1 VIADWP
7 GKAPRALIMHAD
19 PLSAYAYRWFD
30 GVATRPTID
39 KAFERYWRHLRR
51 LDERYDMIV
60 SASASLSDRL
70 TAGGLSRVVTN
81 PMGVDPGI
89 FSPDFR
95 DLALRKGMLE
105 LCELPEDATLLLG
118 VGRFAPEKRWPM
130 LVDAVTAAGSRRP
143 VGLVLAGQGRE
154 RKTIERRIGG
164 NPHIRV
170 LAPITKRHE
179 LARVMASA
187 DALLHG
193 CEAETFCMVAAE
205 ARASGLPLIAPDQGG
220 ASDQARASGGWIYE
234 SANAAAATEAV
245 AQYCLARESGLDGP
259 RADLPRRARWTTISA
274 SCLPAM
280 KRCWRE
286 RGRRL
291 DGQIALDSVPPNLL
305 RRGGALPLCS
315 SFARNGSGV
324 EILHVRKRA
333 AGCPAA
339 LVRIQTLARS
349 EVDRGIDAIGARGV
363 EVAVVTQ
370 HVVDAAGGRGRE
382 PGDRV
387 RRIAAIDVGGV
398 EVAAPQ
404 PDGHLL
410 ASTRNRDV
418 GQGEATVEHQAGV
431 ILGGILVKRLG
442 GLRIVAIQVQ
452 AQRGAVGADRVLV
465 IDRADAALRGV
476 NTM

>member
-1 VIADWP
+1 MLCGSRTPEKSVSGTARV
-7 GKAPRALIMHAD
+7 KNHTST
-19 PLSAYAYRWFD
+19 SAS
-30 GVATRPTID
+30 
-39 KAFERYWRHLRR
+39 RR
-51 LDERYDMIV
+51 SRVTANPMIV

-259 RADLPRRARWTTISA
+259 RADLPPPRTMDDHFRELFA
-274 SCLPAM
+274 SYEAVLAGT
-280 KRCWRE
+280 R
-286 RGRRL
+286 
-291 DGQIALDSVPPNLL
+291 Q
-305 RRGGALPLCS
+305 
-315 SFARNGSGV
+315 
-324 EILHVRKRA
+324 A
-333 AGCPAA
+333 A
-339 LVRIQTLARS
+339 
-349 EVDRGIDAIGARGV
+349 
-363 EVAVVTQ
+363 
-370 HVVDAAGGRGRE
+370 
-382 PGDRV
+382 
-387 RRIAAIDVGGV
+387 
-398 EVAAPQ
+398 
-404 PDGHLL
+404 
-410 ASTRNRDV
+410 
-418 GQGEATVEHQAGV
+418 
-431 ILGGILVKRLG
+431 
-442 GLRIVAIQVQ
+442 
-452 AQRGAVGADRVLV
+452 
-465 IDRADAALRGV
+465 
-476 NTM
+476 

>member
-1 VIADWP
+1 MKLVDVSAFYAPKGGGVRTYVDRKLKAGAALGHDVTVIAPGKRDHVEERGPNGRIRWLKSQLFPLDFNYRWFSDIPALYAALDEEKPDFVEASSPWRSASVIAEWP

-30 GVATRPTID
+30 PVATRPTID

-70 TAGGLSRVVTN
+70 SAGGLTRVVTN

-130 LVDAVTAAGSRRP
+130 LVDAVTAAGNRRP
-143 VGLVLAGQGRE
+143 VGMVLAGQGRE

-179 LARVMASA
+179 LARVMAST

-220 ASDQARASGGWIYE
+220 ASDQARASNGWIYE

-245 AQYCLARESGLDGP
+245 AQYALARESGLDGP
-259 RADLPRRARWTTISA
+259 RADLPPPRTMDDHFRELFA
-274 SCLPAM
+274 SYEA
-280 KRCWRE
+280 
-286 RGRRL
+286 
-291 DGQIALDSVPPNLL
+291 V
-305 RRGGALPLCS
+305 
-315 SFARNGSGV
+315 
-324 EILHVRKRA
+324 
-333 AGCPAA
+333 
-339 LVRIQTLARS
+339 LA
-349 EVDRGIDAIGARGV
+349 GAR
-363 EVAVVTQ
+363 Q
-370 HVVDAAGGRGRE
+370 AA
-382 PGDRV
+382 
-387 RRIAAIDVGGV
+387 
-398 EVAAPQ
+398 
-404 PDGHLL
+404 
-410 ASTRNRDV
+410 
-418 GQGEATVEHQAGV
+418 
-431 ILGGILVKRLG
+431 
-442 GLRIVAIQVQ
+442 
-452 AQRGAVGADRVLV
+452 
-465 IDRADAALRGV
+465 
-476 NTM
+476 

>member
-1 VIADWP
+1 MKLVDVCAFYAPKGGGVRTYVDRKLKAGAALGHDVTVIAPGQHDHVEERGPNARIRWLKSQLFPLDFNYRWFSDIPALYAALDKEAPDFVEASSPWRSASVIAEWP
-7 GKAPRALIMHAD
+7 GHAPRALIMHAD

-60 SASASLSDRL
+60 SASASLSERL
-70 TAGGLSRVVTN
+70 TGGGLAHVVTN
-81 PMGVDPGI
+81 PMGVDPGV
-89 FSPDFR
+89 FSPTFR

-154 RKTIERRIGG
+154 RKAIERRIGG

-179 LARVMASA
+179 LARVMAST

-259 RADLPRRARWTTISA
+259 RADLPPPRTMDDHFRELFA
-274 SCLPAM
+274 SYEA
-280 KRCWRE
+280 
-286 RGRRL
+286 
-291 DGQIALDSVPPNLL
+291 V
-305 RRGGALPLCS
+305 
-315 SFARNGSGV
+315 
-324 EILHVRKRA
+324 
-333 AGCPAA
+333 
-339 LVRIQTLARS
+339 LA
-349 EVDRGIDAIGARGV
+349 GAR
-363 EVAVVTQ
+363 Q
-370 HVVDAAGGRGRE
+370 AA
-382 PGDRV
+382 
-387 RRIAAIDVGGV
+387 
-398 EVAAPQ
+398 
-404 PDGHLL
+404 
-410 ASTRNRDV
+410 
-418 GQGEATVEHQAGV
+418 
-431 ILGGILVKRLG
+431 
-442 GLRIVAIQVQ
+442 
-452 AQRGAVGADRVLV
+452 
-465 IDRADAALRGV
+465 
-476 NTM
+476 